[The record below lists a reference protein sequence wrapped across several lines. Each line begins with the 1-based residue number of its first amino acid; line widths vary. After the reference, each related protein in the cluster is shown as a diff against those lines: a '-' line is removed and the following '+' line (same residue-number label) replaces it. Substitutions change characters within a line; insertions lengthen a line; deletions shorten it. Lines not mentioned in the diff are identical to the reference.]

1 MDKNTISRLLAQVP
15 QDKIGVVGDFCI
27 DSYWEI
33 QPELGEESIETG
45 LKTIPVVNARYSL
58 GGAGNIISNLR
69 GIGLDRIPCFGVCGS
84 DPFGLWMRNELIGK
98 LPEYESELVEVNRKE
113 YHTPVYC
120 KPLAGGIEQS
130 RIDLGNTPI
139 SDEEAEQVLV
149 ELEKFMPKLKVLIIN
164 EQIKNGLHNPRFR
177 SGFAEL
183 VKRFSNRMYLVF
195 DGRDYLDAYPGV
207 TLKIN
212 AAAASLQA
220 FGTSDVPPIKSG
232 EELLKR
238 FGKELVITD
247 GENGCYVFEH
257 DKTTFIPAICWDGP
271 VDTVGAGD
279 SFTAGFSYALAVGES
294 LVTAADFGNC
304 CSAIT
309 IRKLNQTGAPSKE
322 ELFSIVES

>member
-15 QDKIGVVGDFCI
+15 QDKIGVAGDFCI
-27 DSYWEI
+27 DAYWEI
-33 QPELGEESIETG
+33 RPELGEESIETG
-45 LKTIPVVNARYSL
+45 LKTVPVVNARYSP

-69 GIGLDRIPCFGVCGS
+69 GIGLNRIPCFGVCGS
-84 DPFGLWMRNELIGK
+84 DPFGLWMRRELIGK
-98 LPEYESELVEVNRKE
+98 LPEYDEELVEVNRKD

-120 KPLAGGIEQS
+120 KPLADGVEQS

-139 SDEEAEQVLV
+139 SDEEADKVLAG
-149 ELEKFMPKLKVLIIN
+149 LEKFMPQLKVLIIN
-164 EQIKNGLHNPRFR
+164 EQLANGLHNARFR

-183 VKRFSNRMYLVF
+183 VKRFSNRMHLVF

-212 AAAASLQA
+212 ASAASQQA
-220 FGTSDVPPIKSG
+220 FGRTDAPPVESG

-238 FGKELVITD
+238 SGHELVITD
-247 GENGCYVFEH
+247 GKNGCYVFEH
-257 DKTTFIPAICWDGP
+257 GKTTYIPAISWDGP

-304 CSAIT
+304 CSGIT
-309 IRKLNQTGAPSKE
+309 IRKLNQTGAPSPE
-322 ELFSIVES
+322 ELFSIVKS